1 MYENNQYKDYLK
13 KHYYNRIK
21 KQIMDNKNVEV
32 SIKKQVDTITLIF
45 DFDGERITAQDN
57 ETMKMINKEV
67 LLFKNKVR
75 EKLNIELYLKCLFTT
90 VKEDKIK

>member
-75 EKLNIELYLKCLFTT
+75 EKLNIELYLKGLFTT
-90 VKEDKIK
+90 VGEDKIK

>member
-1 MYENNQYKDYLK
+1 MYESNQYKDYLK

-21 KQIMDNKNVEV
+21 KQIMDNKKVEV

-57 ETMKMINKEV
+57 ETMKLINKEV

-75 EKLNIELYLKCLFTT
+75 EKLNIELYLKGLFRT
-90 VKEDKIK
+90 VGEDKIK